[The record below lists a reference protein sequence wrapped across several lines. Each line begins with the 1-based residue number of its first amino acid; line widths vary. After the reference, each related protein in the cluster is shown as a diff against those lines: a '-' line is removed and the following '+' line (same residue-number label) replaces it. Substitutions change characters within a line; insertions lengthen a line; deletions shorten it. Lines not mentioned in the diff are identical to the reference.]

1 MSGINSSNFPPM
13 ADLPPS
19 SPFSTAFPPSYPR
32 PQWLF
37 SREELEGL
45 LLSFNI
51 QISDLRTN
59 KNNSVLV
66 ERVLER
72 IVAFR
77 TSENA
82 FSGYKV
88 EDEGV
93 GLYEPDNYEL
103 LLARLHLA
111 IEIQCILVDWA
122 SRGMIET
129 RKTSLLGRSSVS
141 GVDPMVRLGGE
152 DGEADIVA
160 AGRSRSASQSSTSK
174 SSIKSTNIDMTTPP
188 STSGGERAS
197 KRLNLGNGEHGAS
210 QRPPR
215 LSLVTSEPIMPTLP
229 TYPYQYVD
237 SANTASCTS
246 AKRKWVDS
254 AFSGYAITPSSAV
267 YSAHATSP
275 HSFAP
280 GQSVLASPVTATS
293 EKTPFLC
300 PFYIMNPNN
309 EHHKEC
315 AKKTY
320 PNPRKLKEHIWRY
333 TRPFRCDK
341 CGEGFGRDKTR
352 QIHGE
357 KKVPCKPRPATEYD
371 EGSGTYEG
379 SREQLRDQKIETAKS
394 TFEIINIL
402 REYEQG
408 SGIPS
413 NTRIIP
419 GNQMQGI
426 NFQDPFSTQ
435 RQDTQAAC
443 HSAYLQGLGLDLGY
457 DANVPKIVVQ
467 SYDMQALAAAHCG
480 NYLPKALEGE
490 GWKPMTVPTA
500 QQPTTPPM
508 DQGNQPGQCNL
519 SPPTRMQRDT
529 QSHSANG
536 STAINGSSPKSPT
549 PELTHHGLSPILSP
563 MSMQDVDEQE
573 YVIYESP
580 ATTPSINISYWRQ
593 NEQNQVAEQMA
604 AESGS
609 QITQGSG
616 MSLSGPAL
624 SLGTQR
630 KSTSG
635 SLGSGTQRKST
646 SGSLDQLAFNLL
658 EDIESSLWDNN
669 YQFRYI

>member
-1 MSGINSSNFPPM
+1 M

-19 SPFSTAFPPSYPR
+19 SPSTAFPPSYPR

-37 SREELEGL
+37 SREELERL

-51 QISDLRTN
+51 QISDLQTN
-59 KNNSVLV
+59 KNNSALV

-72 IVAFR
+72 IVAYR
-77 TSENA
+77 AGENT

-141 GVDPMVRLGGE
+141 GDAYDPIFTE
-152 DGEADIVA
+152 DGESDAVT
-160 AGRSRSASQSSTSK
+160 AGRSRSTSQSSGSTRN
-174 SSIKSTNIDMTTPP
+174 SSIKSTNTAMTTPP
-188 STSGGERAS
+188 STSRDERAS
-197 KRLNLGNGEHGAS
+197 KRLNLGHGEHIES
-210 QRPPR
+210 QRPPK
-215 LSLVTSEPIMPTLP
+215 LSLVTSEPLIPTLP

-254 AFSGYAITPSSAV
+254 AFSGHAITPSSAV
-267 YSAHATSP
+267 FSAHATSP
-275 HSFAP
+275 HSFVS
-280 GQSVLASPVTATS
+280 GQSVLASPGTAAS

-300 PFYIMNPNN
+300 PFHIMNPNN

-333 TRPFRCDK
+333 TRPFRCGK

-394 TFEIINIL
+394 TLEIINIL

-408 SGIPS
+408 SGIHN

-419 GNQMQGI
+419 GNPMQGVT
-426 NFQDPFSTQ
+426 FQDPFSIQ
-435 RQDTQAAC
+435 RQDTQAVC
-443 HSAYLQGLGLDLGY
+443 QSAYLQGLGLDLEGY

-467 SYDMQALAAAHCG
+467 SYDMQALVAAQCG

-490 GWKPMTVPTA
+490 GWKPMTVPAA
-500 QQPTTPPM
+500 QQPTTPPI

-519 SPPTRMQRDT
+519 SPPIRMQRDI
-529 QSHSANG
+529 QSHSVSGNM
-536 STAINGSSPKSPT
+536 AINGSSPKSPT
-549 PELTHHGLSPILSP
+549 PELTHNGPSPILSP
-563 MSMQDVDEQE
+563 MSIQDVDEQE
-573 YVIYESP
+573 CIIYESP

-593 NEQNQVAEQMA
+593 NGQNPVAEQMA
-604 AESGS
+604 ADSGS
-609 QITQGSG
+609 QVAQECGV
-616 MSLSGPAL
+616 SLSGPAFG
-624 SLGTQR
+624 LGAQR

-635 SLGSGTQRKST
+635 SY
-646 SGSLDQLAFNLL
+646 DQLALHLL
-658 EDIESSLWDNN
+658 EDIESSWDNN
-669 YQFRYI
+669 YQFHYAQTALE

>member
-1 MSGINSSNFPPM
+1 MSRINSLNFPM
-13 ADLPPS
+13 TDFPPS
-19 SPFSTAFPPSYPR
+19 SPSTAFPPTYPR

-45 LLSFNI
+45 LSSFNV

-72 IVAFR
+72 IVAYR
-77 TSENA
+77 AGENA

-141 GVDPMVRLGGE
+141 GIDPIVRLEIE
-152 DGEADIVA
+152 DGETDAVA
-160 AGRSRSASQSSTSK
+160 AGRSRSTSQSSTSNSSTK
-174 SSIKSTNIDMTTPP
+174 SINTTMTTPP
-188 STSGGERAS
+188 STSGGQRAS
-197 KRLNLGNGEHGAS
+197 KRQNLGNGEHGAL

-215 LSLVTSEPIMPTLP
+215 LSLVTSEPIMQTPP
-229 TYPYQYVD
+229 IYPYQYVD

-246 AKRKWVDS
+246 AKRKWVDG

-267 YSAHATSP
+267 YSAHAASP

-280 GQSVLASPVTATS
+280 VQSMLASPGTATS

-333 TRPFRCDK
+333 TRPFRCEK

-408 SGIPS
+408 SGISS

-419 GNQMQGI
+419 GNPMQI
-426 NFQDPFSTQ
+426 TFQDPFSTQ
-435 RQDTQAAC
+435 RQDIHAVCQ
-443 HSAYLQGLGLDLGY
+443 SAYLQGLGLDLGY

-467 SYDMQALAAAHCG
+467 SYDMQAL
-480 NYLPKALEGE
+480 EGE
-490 GWKPMTVPTA
+490 GWKPMAVPAA

-508 DQGNQPGQCNL
+508 DQGNQQGQCNL
-519 SPPTRMQRDT
+519 SPPTRMQRDS

-549 PELTHHGLSPILSP
+549 PELTHNGISPILSP
-563 MSMQDVDEQE
+563 MSMQDADEQE

-593 NEQNQVAEQMA
+593 NGQNQVAEQMA
-604 AESGS
+604 AESES
-609 QITQGSG
+609 QIAQGRG
-616 MSLSGPAL
+616 MPVTGPAFGL
-624 SLGTQR
+624 E
-630 KSTSG
+630 
-635 SLGSGTQRKST
+635 TQRKST
-646 SGSLDQLAFNLL
+646 SGSLDQLAYNLL

-669 YQFRYI
+669 YQFRYV

>member
-1 MSGINSSNFPPM
+1 M
-13 ADLPPS
+13 A
-19 SPFSTAFPPSYPR
+19 Y
-32 PQWLF
+32 
-37 SREELEGL
+37 
-45 LLSFNI
+45 
-51 QISDLRTN
+51 
-59 KNNSVLV
+59 
-66 ERVLER
+66 
-72 IVAFR
+72 R
-77 TSENA
+77 TSEHA

-88 EDEGV
+88 EGEGV
-93 GLYEPDNYEL
+93 SLYEPDNYEL

-111 IEIQCILVDWA
+111 VEIQCILVDWA
-122 SRGMIET
+122 NRGMIET

-141 GVDPMVRLGGE
+141 GVDPIARLGIE
-152 DGEADIVA
+152 DGESDAVA
-160 AGRSRSASQSSTSK
+160 AGRSRSTSQSSTSN
-174 SSIKSTNIDMTTPP
+174 SSIKSTNTVMITPP
-188 STSGGERAS
+188 STSSGERAS
-197 KRLNLGNGEHGAS
+197 KRLNLGNGDS

-215 LSLVTSEPIMPTLP
+215 LSLVTSEPIMPTPP

-246 AKRKWVDS
+246 AKRKWVDG

-267 YSAHATSP
+267 YSTHAASP

-280 GQSVLASPVTATS
+280 GQSVLSSPGTATS
-293 EKTPFLC
+293 EKIPFLC
-300 PFYIMNPNN
+300 PFHIMNPNN

-333 TRPFRCDK
+333 TRPFRCEK

-371 EGSGTYEG
+371 EGSITYEG

-408 SGIPS
+408 SGISS
-413 NTRIIP
+413 NTRMIP
-419 GNQMQGI
+419 GNQIQGI
-426 NFQDPFSTQ
+426 AFQDPFSTQ
-435 RQDTQAAC
+435 RQDTQAVC
-443 HSAYLQGLGLDLGY
+443 QPAYLQGLGLDLGY

-508 DQGNQPGQCNL
+508 DQGSQPGQCNL
-519 SPPTRMQRDT
+519 SPPTRMQRDS
-529 QSHSANG
+529 QPHSANG

-580 ATTPSINISYWRQ
+580 ATTPSINISYWKQ
-593 NEQNQVAEQMA
+593 NGQNQVAEQMVA
-604 AESGS
+604 ANEMA
-609 QITQGSG
+609 QGRE
-616 MSLSGPAL
+616 MSISEPAL
-624 SLGTQR
+624 VL
-630 KSTSG
+630 
-635 SLGSGTQRKST
+635 GTQRKST

-658 EDIESSLWDNN
+658 EDIESSLWDNP
-669 YQFRYI
+669 YQFRYV